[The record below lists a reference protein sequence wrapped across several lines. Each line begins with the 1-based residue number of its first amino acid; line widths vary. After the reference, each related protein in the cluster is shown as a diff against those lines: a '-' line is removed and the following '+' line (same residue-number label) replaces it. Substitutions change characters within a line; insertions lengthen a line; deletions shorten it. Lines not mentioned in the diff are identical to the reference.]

1 MPFKRPTTTPTPDE
15 LFDDWLVELG
25 EAELKI
31 ILYIIRRTLGFRKNA
46 DAISYNQF
54 LHGITT
60 RDGRVLD
67 RGCGVR
73 NRTNIARALAKLEER
88 SLIRS
93 WKRRA
98 DDGDADV
105 TVYALHFEGDDELP
119 VDDPRGSTAPVPP
132 WSSSST
138 TARRGTGAVLPQSS
152 SSATPGTGVVLPVV
166 PPRYPQQRE
175 QQHRQTTTDV
185 GCSTA
190 HKDQPEHLV
199 AGSPVEQGNIM
210 ALLLSEGIAPGRA
223 QEISRRYPA
232 EEIQQQIAW
241 LDGRRYADRAA
252 CLVAAI
258 ESGYGPPRP
267 SPRRQGRAARSPRT
281 DDARGTERDPQ
292 RYSRGSYGVCPLCGC
307 SPCDATCTAKIGQ
320 PAGEEREASQ
330 PGHTAPTSASGPAHR
345 NAS

>member
-15 LFDDWLVELG
+15 LFDEWLVELG

-73 NRTNIARALAKLEER
+73 NRTNLARALAKLEER

-132 WSSSST
+132 WSSSGT
-138 TARRGTGAVLPQSS
+138 TPHRGTGAVLPQSS
-152 SSATPGTGVVLPVV
+152 SSTTSGTMAALPVV
-166 PPRYPQQRE
+166 PSRYPQQRE
-175 QQHRQTTTDV
+175 LQHKQRTTGV
-185 GCSTA
+185 GKPTA
-190 HKDQPEHLV
+190 HKDQPTHLD
-199 AGSPVEQGNIM
+199 AGSSMEDGGIV
-210 ALLLSEGIAPGRA
+210 ALLLAEGIAPSRA

-232 EEIQQQIAW
+232 EEIQQQIVW

-267 SPRRQGRAARSPRT
+267 SPRGQERSARSPHT
-281 DDARGTERDPQ
+281 DDARGAERDPQ

-307 SPCDATCTAKIGQ
+307 SPCDATCTAETGHT
-320 PAGEEREASQ
+320 AGEEREAPR
-330 PGHTAPTSASGPAHR
+330 PGRTAPSSASLPAHW

>member
-15 LFDDWLVELG
+15 LFDEWLVELG

-73 NRTNIARALAKLEER
+73 NRTNLARALAKLEER

-132 WSSSST
+132 HI
-138 TARRGTGAVLPQSS
+138 
-152 SSATPGTGVVLPVV
+152 VVPEQYYHSPLPVPPLV
-166 PPRYPQQRE
+166 PWRHYPWYRHGTHNKESYSINRE
-175 QQHRQTTTDV
+175 Q
-185 GCSTA
+185 
-190 HKDQPEHLV
+190 
-199 AGSPVEQGNIM
+199 
-210 ALLLSEGIAPGRA
+210 
-223 QEISRRYPA
+223 
-232 EEIQQQIAW
+232 
-241 LDGRRYADRAA
+241 
-252 CLVAAI
+252 
-258 ESGYGPPRP
+258 
-267 SPRRQGRAARSPRT
+267 
-281 DDARGTERDPQ
+281 
-292 RYSRGSYGVCPLCGC
+292 
-307 SPCDATCTAKIGQ
+307 
-320 PAGEEREASQ
+320 
-330 PGHTAPTSASGPAHR
+330 
-345 NAS
+345 